1 MEQIGR
7 FRILGRLGG
16 GGFGEVFL
24 AEDSAMGR
32 KVAIKIFRPRDE
44 NVLAFATST
53 DEEALQILRE
63 RFLSEARILA
73 SLEDEPYVVNVHEY
87 GQADDGAPYYVMP
100 YLPHS
105 LADELGRDLLDFE
118 GTQTGTGPRPRAL
131 PMNRTLK
138 LAEQLLAGLA
148 AAHGRGLIHRDIK
161 PSNIMLSTAGEV
173 RIVDFGIAKIP
184 DSVHSTV
191 SHLGIGSRNYMAP
204 EQRESA
210 KHVDARADIYAAGVV
225 IYRTLTGRLPVGRFA
240 DPITL
245 VPALGQPMND
255 LLLAMMAINRD
266 QRPRDGV
273 EALTKFRSALAEV
286 GQDDPEVTRPW
297 RPEATTEVV
306 SPASRDGRGRSGRL
320 VGLLL
325 ALFVAVVL
333 GSGGVWYWRE
343 STPPDAETLP
353 DSSSDVVQRVEPPR
367 RRLQDTA
374 FADDF
379 PVGEAP
385 NLEPWAETSADIER
399 LARTTSRETAESVPA
414 ETPSQSGATA
424 IADESAPQ
432 SADPTVPES
441 AGWEQEP
448 PSRAQVSSATSVPVI
463 DPREQARFELIG
475 RIQGELQRLGREI
488 QVDGVL
494 GSNTARHI
502 RAFEEA
508 AGLPETGQPNAALL
522 TRLEAADQWPTLEE
536 VVEVVESPGQVWEP
550 GQVFH
555 DCSDCPKMVVVPPGT
570 FTMGSPGNERQ
581 RRDSEGPQREV
592 TIRLFALGVHP
603 VTFAEFDA
611 CFDDGGCSNR
621 PYDRNWG
628 RGNRPLVNVTWDD
641 AQEYVRWLSATTGEE
656 YRLPSE
662 AEWEYAARAGTT
674 TRFNTGD
681 CITREQA
688 AYNGLRQPRG
698 CIRDSLSNRPDFSGT
713 YPPNAWGLYDM
724 HGNVADWVAD
734 CWNDNYRGAPTD
746 GSAWLRGRCDLR
758 IQRGGNWYQSGDLLR
773 SASRVSSPR
782 DYSNFYLGF
791 RVARSL
797 D

>member
-73 SLEDEPYVVNVHEY
+73 SLEDEPFVVNVHEY

-306 SPASRDGRGRSGRL
+306 SPASRDGRRRSGRL

-325 ALFVAVVL
+325 ALIVAVVL
-333 GSGGVWYWRE
+333 GSGGVWYWRG
-343 STPPDAETLP
+343 STLPDAEVLT
-353 DSSSDVVQRVEPPR
+353 DSSSEVVQRLEPPR

-385 NLEPWAETSADIER
+385 DLEPWAEASADIEQ
-399 LARTTSRETAESVPA
+399 LARTTTGETVDTVPT
-414 ETPSQSGATA
+414 EPPLQPDVTGA
-424 IADESAPQ
+424 IAGESAPL
-432 SADPTVPES
+432 STDPTRSES
-441 AGWEQEP
+441 AGLEQESS
-448 PSRAQVSSATSVPVI
+448 SRTVAAAPASTPAI
-463 DPREQARFELIG
+463 DPREQARAELIG
-475 RIQGELQRLGREI
+475 RIQGELQRLGRNI
-488 QVDGVL
+488 QVDGL
-494 GSNTARHI
+494 MGSNTARHI
-502 RAFEEA
+502 RAFEAA
-508 AGLPETGQPNAALL
+508 AGLPETGQANAALL
-522 TRLEAADQWPTLEE
+522 SRLVVAGQWPSMDEA
-536 VVEVVESPGQVWEP
+536 VEPPAQVWEP
-550 GQVFH
+550 GQVFR
-555 DCSDCPKMVVVPPGT
+555 DCSDCPDLVVIPPGT

-581 RRDSEGPQREV
+581 RRASEGPQREV
-592 TIRLFALGVHP
+592 TIRSFALGVHP
-603 VTFAEFDA
+603 LTFAQFDA
-611 CFDDGGCSNR
+611 CVDDGGCSNR

-628 RGNRPLVNVTWDD
+628 RGNRPLINVTWHD
-641 AQEYVRWLSATTGEE
+641 AQEYVAWLSATTGED

-746 GSAWLRGRCDLR
+746 GSAWLEGQCSHG
-758 IQRGGNWYQSGDLLR
+758 IQRGGNWYQSGELLR
-773 SASRVSSPR
+773 SASRVSSSR